1 MFTIESFCNL
11 VWGASYS
18 KVLQKISKDDYKEF
32 ELPKKNGTRTISY
45 LEKDSRLWEL
55 QHQLLDNYLIKQ
67 DLPVCVKGFKKG
79 ESYKSFLS
87 EHIGAEYFLRI
98 DIASFFPSIS
108 ASCIKNELSNLLI
121 CDSDEEKN
129 KLLDLICDIVTLEDK
144 LPQGA
149 CTSPMVSNLVMAR
162 IDQRITKY
170 CQIFNIRYT
179 RYADDLL
186 FSSSIF
192 NFAEKKWFVKK
203 IKHILGSQKLKLNY
217 SKIKFGQ
224 KEFVLNGYVISER
237 EIRLSRNRLSDIRL
251 IVKFAKE
258 NHCLIDQSGP
268 KEFILEA
275 NKLPLKHRNLNEY
288 PFKTFFQF
296 VQYMC
301 GYRAFL
307 ISLANDSYAI
317 TPFQKELQRLI
328 RRIEIQIK
336 QLT

>member
-11 VWGASYS
+11 IWVTSYS
-18 KVLQKISKDDYKEF
+18 KVLQKVSKDDYKEF
-32 ELPKKNGTRTISY
+32 ELPKKDGTRTINY
-45 LEKDSRLWEL
+45 LEKDSELWEL
-55 QHQLLDNYLIKQ
+55 QRRLLDNYLIKQ

-87 EHIGAEYFLRI
+87 EHIGAEFFLRI
-98 DIASFFPSIS
+98 DIASFFSSIS
-108 ASCIKNELSNLLI
+108 DSCIKNELSNLLT
-121 CDSDEEKN
+121 CDSDDGKD

-149 CTSPMVSNLVMAR
+149 CTSPTVSNLVMAR

-170 CQIFNIRYT
+170 CQVFNIRYT

-186 FSSSIF
+186 FSSRIF
-192 NFAEKKWFVKK
+192 NFAEKKWFIKK
-203 IKHILGSQKLKLNY
+203 IKYILSSQNLKLNY

-224 KEFVLNGYVISER
+224 KELVLNGYVISDC
-237 EIRLSRNRLSDIRL
+237 EIRLSRNRLSDIRR
-251 IVKFAKE
+251 IVKFSKE
-258 NHCLIDQSGP
+258 NHHLIDQFGP
-268 KEFILEA
+268 EKFILEA
-275 NKLPLKHRNLNEY
+275 NKLPLKYRNLNVY
-288 PFKTFFQF
+288 PFGTVFQF

-307 ISLANDSYAI
+307 ISMTNNNYTL

-328 RRIEIQIK
+328 RRIEAQITR
-336 QLT
+336 LI